1 VRRLGVSVVVAA
13 MVAAMFGA
21 VMGPSAASAAC
32 AGTKYQRSVETL
44 LAADK
49 RWGAV
54 QVNGC
59 HSEVDRIAF
68 TKFQKFNDVR
78 PVTGT
83 ATLLTLQVAQRIART
98 HYGSCYPNGLRVCLD
113 LTAQTVWIQ
122 SGSKRI
128 GGPYPARTGVRWSNP
143 DPNKRG
149 GPTPTGWFKIQTKKK
164 VTTSSIFHVKMPWWQ
179 QFTPGIGFHQ
189 ATTWMYGST
198 PGSHGCVNLPPA
210 AAYQFYNLTRIGTV
224 VYSFGRKPGTAAQ
237 SSASSHTAGP

>member
-1 VRRLGVSVVVAA
+1 VRRIAVLVAVA
-13 MVAAMFGA
+13 MAGALTGA
-21 VMGPSAASAAC
+21 VAGAPAASAAC

-78 PVTGT
+78 PADGM
-83 ATLLTLQVAQRIART
+83 ANLLTLRVAQRLAST

-122 SGSKRI
+122 NGATKI
-128 GGPYPARTGVRWSNP
+128 GGPYPARTGVRWSHP

-149 GPTPTGWFKIQTKKK
+149 GPTPTGWFRIYEKKPS
-164 VTTSSIFHVKMPWWQ
+164 TTSSIFKVKMPWWQ
-179 QFTPGIGFHQ
+179 EFTPGIGFHQ
-189 ATTWMYGST
+189 ATSWMYDPNV
-198 PGSHGCVNLPPA
+198 PGSHGCVNLPPS
-210 AAYQFYNLTRIGTV
+210 AAYQFYNLTKINTV
-224 VYSFGRKPGTAAQ
+224 VYSFGRKSGTAAQ
-237 SSASSHTAGP
+237 SAASANTAGP